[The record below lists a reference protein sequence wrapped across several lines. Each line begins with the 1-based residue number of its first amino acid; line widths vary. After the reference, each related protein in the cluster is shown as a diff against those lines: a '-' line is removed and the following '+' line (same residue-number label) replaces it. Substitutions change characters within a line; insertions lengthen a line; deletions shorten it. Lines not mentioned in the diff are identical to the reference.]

1 MSDNSNIF
9 KVWGTR
15 RRLLLTDT
23 SEIDLVYV
31 KKNTFCSSHSHKYK
45 INKFTVIEG
54 KIRIDSEYG
63 NIILRPNESF
73 EVRPPLKHR
82 FFALQDSIMVESAY
96 VEKGKIN
103 ANDIDRESQGGRI
116 INGKEMTLDEMRKK
130 GLLEL

>member
-1 MSDNSNIF
+1 MDNSNIF

-15 RRLLLTDT
+15 RRLLLTDS

-31 KKNTFCSSHSHKYK
+31 KKDTFCSTHSHSKK
-45 INKFTVIEG
+45 INKFTVIKG

-82 FFALQDSIMVESAY
+82 FFALEDTIMIELAY
-96 VEKGKIN
+96 VENGKID
-103 ANDIDRESQGGRI
+103 ADDIDRESQGGRI
-116 INGKEMTLDEMRKK
+116 VNGKEMTLNEMRKK
-130 GLLEL
+130 GILEL

>member
-1 MSDNSNIF
+1 MDNSNIM
-9 KVWGTR
+9 KIWGTR

-31 KKNTFCSSHSHKYK
+31 KKNTFCSTHSHSKK
-45 INKFTVIEG
+45 INKFTVIKG

-63 NIILRPNESF
+63 HIILRPNESF

-82 FFALQDSIMVESAY
+82 FFALQDSVMLECAY
-96 VEKGKIN
+96 VEQDKID
-103 ANDIDRESQGGRI
+103 ANDICRESQGGRI
-116 INGKEMTLDEMRKK
+116 VDGKEMTLDEMRDK